1 MALKHAESQWGK
13 DSVLLAFF
21 QFLLILMS
29 LVAAFLH
36 QRIYRRFNPVTTRGL
51 EIYTKASP
59 IQKSPFQKLK
69 NLFKKRDAK
78 KIDLIVFD
86 LGEEI
91 EFKNK

>member
-1 MALKHAESQWGK
+1 LKHTENQYQWGK
-13 DSVLLAFF
+13 DSILLAFF
-21 QFLLILMS
+21 QFLLVFVA

-59 IQKSPFQKLK
+59 IQKSPLQKLK
-69 NLFKKRDAK
+69 SLFKKREPK